1 MSKELEE
8 IKKFV
13 GTDRLVVGFN
23 QVMKELRKNSLE
35 KIFIASNPKEELLKD
50 IEYYSELAKVPT
62 VHLSIPNSEL
72 GPICKKRFFISFL
85 GLKKSKE

>member
-50 IEYYSELAKVPT
+50 IKY
-62 VHLSIPNSEL
+62 
-72 GPICKKRFFISFL
+72 
-85 GLKKSKE
+85 